1 MFDPIKKIGT
11 VIGIIGMK
19 NSFEALTKLNPEKE
33 WEWEWEWELLQTGRV
48 QLSENGVE

>member
-11 VIGIIGMK
+11 VIRIIGMK

-33 WEWEWEWELLQTGRV
+33 WEWEWELLQTGRV